1 MITQPYKIYCERHE
15 PDRNMARYYTMEIA
29 PDLFGQTC
37 LIRSW
42 GRIGKRGQQKHH
54 QFAQEGEAV
63 RLFLDILRKKRR
75 RGYQPPPPN
84 LKDSLGPTRIEQA
97 SPSIETGPSA

>member
-1 MITQPYKIYCERHE
+1 
-15 PDRNMARYYTMEIA
+15 MARYYTMEIA

-84 LKDSLGPTRIEQA
+84 LKDGFGPTRIEQA

>member
-1 MITQPYKIYCERHE
+1 MITQPYKIYFERHD

-54 QFAQEGEAV
+54 QFAEEREAV
-63 RLFLDILRKKRR
+63 GLFLDILRQKRG
-75 RGYQPPPPN
+75 RGYRPPPPRDLEGLMN
-84 LKDSLGPTRIEQA
+84 
-97 SPSIETGPSA
+97 